1 LPSLCE
7 YLTEEMLRQLPEALS
22 SVAGRPVRV
31 VCADGSAYSPGADG
45 ASGAGPDSARGQVV
59 PILVGPDQ
67 VGQLE
72 LVDAGQGRLPG
83 GEAER
88 DTRWAG
94 EFLSLIAQVIG
105 HLCQREQL
113 LRSRAQDLAML
124 YQLTAEFT
132 GQRDLESLL
141 QLVAR
146 TVVEIMG
153 AKGCMIRLLN
163 EDRTELIA
171 AAVAGLSEAYLKKG
185 PIRLDRSRID
195 QEVMRTKRT
204 VYVQDQRNDPRV
216 LYPLEARGEG
226 IVSSLCAPMIY
237 SGRVEGILRVY
248 TGQVHQFNWFETA
261 LLEAIAAQAA
271 AAIVNAR
278 LYREAVEGEQMR
290 RQLTLAGEVQREMIP
305 NQPPEIPGYD
315 IGAIY
320 VPSYQLSGDFY
331 DFITLAE
338 GNFGLAVADIVGK
351 GVRASLLMASIRAS
365 LRAHATNI
373 YDMSTVMRKVNRD
386 LCADSLISDFATM
399 FYGVLDTQSQR
410 LTYSNAGHTPPI
422 LVRNGHTLRLT
433 TGGTVLG
440 IESGIRYST
449 EAFDLKSGDVILA
462 YTDGLPEATNFR
474 DECFGNE
481 RVADALAEAVEM
493 DLSGEGIV
501 RHVLWMM
508 RKFAGLQRRFDDL
521 TLVAVRVL

>member
-1 LPSLCE
+1 
-7 YLTEEMLRQLPEALS
+7 
-22 SVAGRPVRV
+22 
-31 VCADGSAYSPGADG
+31 
-45 ASGAGPDSARGQVV
+45 
-59 PILVGPDQ
+59 
-67 VGQLE
+67 
-72 LVDAGQGRLPG
+72 
-83 GEAER
+83 
-88 DTRWAG
+88 
-94 EFLSLIAQVIG
+94 
-105 HLCQREQL
+105 
-113 LRSRAQDLAML
+113 
-124 YQLTAEFT
+124 
-132 GQRDLESLL
+132 
-141 QLVAR
+141 
-146 TVVEIMG
+146 
-153 AKGCMIRLLN
+153 
-163 EDRTELIA
+163 
-171 AAVAGLSEAYLKKG
+171 
-185 PIRLDRSRID
+185 
-195 QEVMRTKRT
+195 
-204 VYVQDQRNDPRV
+204 
-216 LYPLEARGEG
+216 
-226 IVSSLCAPMIY
+226 
-237 SGRVEGILRVY
+237 
-248 TGQVHQFNWFETA
+248 
-261 LLEAIAAQAA
+261 
-271 AAIVNAR
+271 
-278 LYREAVEGEQMR
+278 
-290 RQLTLAGEVQREMIP
+290 
-305 NQPPEIPGYD
+305 
-315 IGAIY
+315 
-320 VPSYQLSGDFY
+320 
-331 DFITLAE
+331 
-338 GNFGLAVADIVGK
+338 
-351 GVRASLLMASIRAS
+351 MASIRAS